1 MHERRTS
8 TRQQQTGTR
17 SKRQQ
22 LTRTRFSLAF
32 LIVIGFCAAGCNS
45 NSPWVRNN
53 SLVRWMY
60 YPPVVEGMGAGLG
73 NDSRGTTFDHGDYA
87 ALLRDIVDANGEV
100 DYLEAEARQERLDAY
115 LAQIAKADRRA
126 LTRYEDIALLLN
138 AYNAC
143 TIRLVLD
150 HPGIASVDEIP
161 KAERWQAKRWTIGG
175 EVMSLDHL
183 EHKILRPLSTEP
195 RIHFAI
201 VKAARSCPVLRPEP
215 YVGAKLDA
223 QLESQARHFFSRSDT
238 TNLEVLDQE
247 LHVSEL
253 LDWYKSD
260 FTAGGRP
267 LREVVRQYAPE
278 WMAVQIGAMHRRTE
292 VLFLPFDS
300 SLNGRWR

>member
-1 MHERRTS
+1 MRERRPDRTHKP
-8 TRQQQTGTR
+8 R
-17 SKRQQ
+17 S
-22 LTRTRFSLAF
+22 LWITIALASV
-32 LIVIGFCAAGCNS
+32 IVGCS
-45 NSPWVRNN
+45 SKSPWVRNN

-73 NDSRGTTFDHGDYA
+73 NDTRGTTFDHREYA

-100 DYLEAEARQERLDAY
+100 DYLEAESQRDRLDRY
-115 LAQIAKADRRA
+115 LDQIAKADRRA
-126 LTRYEDIALLLN
+126 LSRYEDVALLLN

-150 HPGIASVDEIP
+150 HPGIASVDAIP
-161 KAERWQAKRWTIGG
+161 KDERWQAKRWTIGG
-175 EVMSLDHL
+175 ERMSLDHL

-201 VKAARSCPVLRPEP
+201 VKAARACPVLRPEP

-223 QLESQARHFFSRSDT
+223 QLESQARHFFSRTDT

-278 WMAVQIGAMHRRTE
+278 WMAVQIGALHRRIE
-292 VLFLPFDS
+292 IVFLPFDS